1 MTRLMKYSP
10 RFRLQPTA
18 DQRQLLDW
26 TRDTV
31 RQTYN
36 HALYR
41 FNQIDESEGTLNQ
54 RVRKVRDELPDLKEW
69 WTDLTNVYSTVLQQ
83 AVERIEQNITS
94 LGELKDRG
102 YNVGSL
108 NWKAPRDFRSFTYRQ
123 RGFELDK
130 KSGSDDHAIL
140 MLKKVRGETL
150 EIPVRMHRDL
160 PDHDAIKTVTI
171 KKEPTGAWFVS
182 FCIETDKPDKPD
194 IETIDSKDTVGIDLG
209 IINLIRDSDGRSVG
223 RLDLSDDRERLEREQ
238 RALSR
243 KQNGSNNW
251 EKQRRVVAEIH
262 ETMSDKKRDLKHKLA
277 YFYTT
282 RYDAVFLEDLNVKSM
297 LEGPQNARNKAEVG
311 WRGLLEIFQHH
322 GEKHGCHVVE
332 VDSHGTSKEC
342 AACGVETP
350 KPVWVREH
358 SCPAC
363 GYTAG
368 RDENASF
375 VIQKRGLS
383 ELGVGHSE
391 VTPAETGTATLTT
404 FTNSGGTVSARR
416 VVETGSPTLKEP
428 AKAGE

>member
-1 MTRLMKYSP
+1 MKYSP
-10 RFRLQPTA
+10 RFQIQPTA
-18 DQRQLLDW
+18 EQRQLLDW

-41 FNQIDESEGTLNQ
+41 FNQIDKSVGTLKQ
-54 RVRKVRDELPDLKEW
+54 RVRKVRDELPDLKNW
-69 WTDLTNVYSTVLQQ
+69 WTDLTQVYSTVLQQ
-83 AVERIEQNITS
+83 AVERIEQNIKS
-94 LGELKDRG
+94 LGALKDRG

-130 KSGSDDHAIL
+130 KSGSDGRAIL
-140 MLKKVRGETL
+140 TLKKVRGETL

-160 PDHDAIKTVTI
+160 PDHDAIKHVTV

-194 IETIDSKDTVGIDLG
+194 VDAIDPKDIVGIDLG
-209 IINLIRDSDGRSVG
+209 ILKLIHDSDGRSVE
-223 RLDLSDDRERLEREQ
+223 RLDLSDDRDRLEREQ

-243 KQNGSNNW
+243 KDKGSNNW
-251 EKQRRVVAEIH
+251 EKQRQKVAEIH
-262 ETMSDKKRDLKHKLA
+262 ERMSDKKRDLKHKLA
-277 YFYTT
+277 HFYTT

-297 LEGPQNARNKAEVG
+297 LESPQNARNKTEVG
-311 WRGLLEIFQHH
+311 WRDLIQIFQHH
-322 GEKHGCHVVE
+322 GEKHGCYVVK
-332 VDSHGTSKEC
+332 VDPRGTSKEC
-342 AACGVETP
+342 AACGVESA

-363 GYTAG
+363 GYTAD
-368 RDENASF
+368 RDENASL
-375 VIQKRGLS
+375 VIQKRGLE

-391 VTPAETGTATLTT
+391 LTPAETATATLTT
-404 FTNSGGTVSARR
+404 FTQSGGTVSASR
-416 VVETGSPTLKEP
+416 VVETGSPTLKES
-428 AKAGE
+428 ASADE